1 MARKTGNGTKPPTG
15 GLPQWPAYNVE
26 RRPITELRPYEKNPR
41 THSETQ
47 KVQIAAS
54 MLEFGWTFPV
64 LIDEAGELIAGH
76 GRVQSAFLLVTGG
89 FDLGG
94 SIQPPRPEFTEAPCI
109 VAKGWTEAQK
119 RAYVIADN
127 KLTLN
132 GGWDDALLKAEFEE
146 LKLSGFDLSLTGF
159 DEGELGLIFDGWS
172 SDIDLIDKH
181 GENLDGILA
190 TLKIKVDQEA
200 TEIAKTAI
208 IKALDENGLKYEFA

>member
-1 MARKTGNGTKPPTG
+1 MARKPIKGSE
-15 GLPQWPAYNVE
+15 PQWPAYNVE

-41 THSETQ
+41 THSASQTT
-47 KVQIAAS
+47 QIAAS

-64 LIDEAGELIAGH
+64 LIDEKGELIAGH
-76 GRVQSAFLLVTGG
+76 GRIQAAFMLVTGG
-89 FDLGG
+89 FELGG

-132 GGWDDALLKAEFEE
+132 GGWDEDLLKVELAE
-146 LKLSGFDLSLTGF
+146 LKDFGFDLALTGF
-159 DEGELGLIFDGWS
+159 ADDELNLIFHGWS

-190 TLKIKVDQEA
+190 TLKVKVDQEA
-200 TEIAKTAI
+200 TEIAKAAI
-208 IKALDENGLKYEFA
+208 IKALDENGLKYELV